1 MLTNLTLFGTFDCN
15 KNSVKE
21 SGGLSREGG
30 FLDWEG
36 EVDDQG
42 KDS

>member
-1 MLTNLTLFGTFDCN
+1 MSNLTLFGTFDCN

-21 SGGLSREGG
+21 RSGLSRGGG

-36 EVDDQG
+36 EKDDRG
-42 KDS
+42 KGF